1 MGGAGHLLPVVA
13 AATALRRLG
22 HEPVL
27 LVAPSVAERAAETG
41 LELVVGEQPSPAA
54 VTSIW
59 DRLAAGPPADVEYL
73 VDRELFAGLATEAM
87 LPSATAAGRA
97 LAPAL
102 IVREPCEYATAV
114 IAHRMGVPQAQVAIS
129 QSSIE
134 AGVLAHVAD
143 GLDRLAPG
151 VGAAIA
157 AAPFLTPFPAS
168 LDPSPWA
175 DTRRF
180 RSPAPA
186 AAALPDWWP
195 QRRSEPLVYV
205 TFGSVLGH
213 LSHARDV
220 FAVAL
225 RAVDGLPV
233 RVLLTVGAAVD
244 PASLGPVP
252 ANTHVERW
260 VPQPDALAAA
270 DLVVCHGGSGTV
282 LGTLGAGVPLVVCPL
297 FADQRANAAL
307 VVDAG
312 AGVPVAPS
320 RPVDGAVGTLVAQ
333 DAPRLRDAVVSL
345 LSGADG
351 PRRRARAVADEIAG
365 VPALE
370 DRLAGLTAAR

>member
-27 LVAPSVAERAAETG
+27 LVAPSVAERAAESG

-54 VTSIW
+54 VASIW

-143 GLDRLAPG
+143 GLDGLAPG
-151 VGAAIA
+151 VAAAIA

-205 TFGSVLGH
+205 
-213 LSHARDV
+213 
-220 FAVAL
+220 VAL
-225 RAVDGLPV
+225 QAVDGLPV

-312 AGVPVAPS
+312 AGVAVAPS